1 MPDELDNAV
10 LFFENFAREVLAPA
24 LFFGDIDLTVEVF
37 QCPTPVSPQA
47 AAAAAYQP
55 TAVGFRWGP
64 VWSTAWFHLT
74 GQVPESMSG
83 RTVVLRFSTG
93 TEATLWRDGVPY
105 HGLDAN
111 HEYARLFAP
120 ARGGE
125 TVDLHIEAACNRPWG
140 VQLFP
145 WESAEEHLRWSEPL
159 PGRLQRCSLAV
170 LEEDVRRLLQ
180 AYAFATQLLR
190 RLPPDFPRRHRL
202 RDALL
207 RASRA
212 VNIARVADTAAAALA
227 ELRGGLHRGVDRTAA
242 ACVAVGHAHL
252 DTAWLWPIRETRRK
266 CLRTFATVLRLME
279 RHPDLCFLASQAQH
293 YAWVEEDSPKLFAQI
308 AARVREG
315 RWEAGGAMWVESDC
329 NLPNGESLV
338 RQILHGV
345 RYWQA
350 RFGRHAPQRHLYLPD
365 TFGFCAALP
374 QIMRLSGLDTFIT
387 NKLAWNDT
395 NEFPHVTFVWRGLDG
410 SEVLA
415 HSMPGGDYNSD
426 NRPQLL
432 LDAAAKAARLDRA
445 RVGLWLQPFGYGDGG
460 GGPSEE
466 TILNAD
472 LAGFSVGLPI
482 VRHGRVDQFCG
493 ELHRRF
499 EALPEYRRAEATWA
513 GELYLECHRGTY
525 TSQAWIKRANRRL
538 EEKLRTAEWLSFFGP
553 AAPTAEESAAVMRRL
568 DRAWKLLL
576 LNQFHDILPGSSIG
590 MVYDQARAELGEVES
605 SCDELIEESLRR
617 WGGETAAAAR
627 RQPLRVWNPA
637 SHDVSGVVEHD
648 GRLIHVPL
656 APALGLAPV
665 DPAAAPP
672 PDVPPVKVDGWRL
685 SNGLVEVE
693 IDESGRISS
702 LRGGRMRR
710 ESCARGAG
718 GDCVPLNQLVLY
730 PDVPGHYDAWEIA
743 RHDQE
748 PGDPVVG
755 PVERREVVE
764 AHPLRAAIEV
774 ERPIGVRSRIIQR
787 YLLAAGSPRLDIR
800 TRVDWGESRTLLRAV
815 FPVAVRADA
824 ATYETQFGHLSRPV
838 QANTS
843 WEKARYE
850 VPAQRWMDLS
860 QPGLG
865 LAVLN
870 DGKYGHSCRANVL
883 GLSLLRSPVFPDP
896 RADQGW
902 HEFTYSLMPHD
913 GDWRAAGVAQQAEA
927 LNRPLLV
934 RSAGAASLAGE
945 WRPFEATCSD
955 AASVEVVALK
965 RAEDDHRLILRLV
978 EVHGGVGSVCIR
990 WRLPVKEVEPVD
1002 LLERPMVL
1010 EGFAHDRRAGQTTL
1024 RVRGFQVCSLAVVR

>member
-1 MPDELDNAV
+1 MPDELDNAI

-24 LFFGDIDLTVEVF
+24 VFHDDLVLRAEVF
-37 QCPTPVSPQA
+37 QCLTPVSPEA
-47 AAAAAYQP
+47 AAAGDYQP
-55 TAVGFRWGP
+55 VEVGFRWGP

-74 GQVPESMSG
+74 GQVPAAMSG

-93 TEATLWRDGVPY
+93 TEATWWRDGVPY

-111 HEYARLFAP
+111 HECVRLFAP

-125 TVDLHIEAACNRPWG
+125 TVDLRIEAACNRPWG

-145 WESAEEHLRWSEPL
+145 WESAEDHLRWSEPL

-170 LEEDVRRLLQ
+170 LEENVWRLLHTYQ
-180 AYAFATQLLR
+180 FATQLLR
-190 RLPPDFPRRHRL
+190 RLPADFTARHRL
-202 RDALL
+202 METLH
-207 RASRA
+207 RATRA
-212 VNIARVADTAAAALA
+212 VNLARVADTAEEALA
-227 ELRGGLHRGVDRTAA
+227 ELHRGLHRGADRRAA
-242 ACVAVGHAHL
+242 HCVAVGHAHL

-279 RHPDLCFLASQAQH
+279 RHPDLCFLASQAQQ
-293 YAWVEEDSPKLFAQI
+293 YAWVEEDSPKLFAEI

-315 RWEAGGAMWVESDC
+315 RWEAGGAMWVEPDC
-329 NLPNGESLV
+329 NLPSGESLV
-338 RQILHGV
+338 RQILHGI
-345 RYWQA
+345 RYWQD

-387 NKLAWNDT
+387 NKLSWNDT
-395 NEFPHVTFVWRGLDG
+395 NEFPHVTFLWRGLDG

-415 HSMPGGDYNSD
+415 HCTPGGDYNSD

-432 LDAAAKAARLDRA
+432 LEGAGKVARLDRA
-445 RVGLWLQPFGYGDGG
+445 QVGLWLQPFGYGDGG

-466 TILNAD
+466 TILRAD
-472 LAGFSVGLPI
+472 LAGFSVGLPV
-482 VRHGRVDQFCG
+482 VRHGRVDQFCE

-499 EALPEYRRAEATWA
+499 EALPEYRREQATWA
-513 GELYLECHRGTY
+513 GELYLEFHRGTY
-525 TSQAWIKRANRRL
+525 TSQAWIKRANRRM

-553 AAPTAEESAAVMRRL
+553 ASPPAEESALAMRRL
-568 DRAWKLLL
+568 ERAWRLLL

-590 MVYDQARAELGEVES
+590 MVYDQARADLGEVES
-605 SCDELIEESLRR
+605 CCDELIEQGLRR
-617 WGGETAAAAR
+617 WGGETAAATRHHA
-627 RQPLRVWNPA
+627 LLVWNPA

-648 GRLIHVPL
+648 GRLIHVPWG
-656 APALGLAPV
+656 PALGVVSV
-665 DPAAAPP
+665 DSAAVPP
-672 PDVPPVKVDGWRL
+672 PDLPPVKVDGWRL
-685 SNGLVEVE
+685 NNGLVEVE
-693 IDESGRISS
+693 IDESGRVSS
-702 LRGGRMRR
+702 LRGGRLRR
-710 ESCARGAG
+710 ECCAPASDG
-718 GDCVPLNQLVLY
+718 GRVPLNQLVLY
-730 PDVPGHYDAWEIA
+730 RDVPGHYDAWEIA

-748 PGDPVVG
+748 PGDFVVG

-787 YLLAAGSPRLDIR
+787 YILAAGSPRLDIR
-800 TRVDWGESRTLLRAV
+800 TQVDWGESRTLLRAV

-850 VPAQRWMDLS
+850 VPAQRWMDLAE
-860 QPGLG
+860 PGCGVAL
-865 LAVLN
+865 LN
-870 DGKYGHSCRANVL
+870 DGKYGHSCRGNVM

-896 RADQGW
+896 RADQGR

-913 GDWRAAGVAQQAEA
+913 GDWRAAGVARQAEA

-934 RSAGAASLAGE
+934 RPAGAAAPAEE
-945 WRPFEATCSD
+945 WRPFEVGCSGP
-955 AASVEVVALK
+955 ASVEIVALK
-965 RAEDDHRLILRLV
+965 RAEEDDRLILRLV
-978 EVHGGVGSVCIR
+978 EVHGATGSVHIR

-1002 LLERPMVL
+1002 LLERPLAL
-1010 EGFAHDRRAGQTTL
+1010 EGFAHDRPAGQTTW
-1024 RVRGFQVCSLAVVR
+1024 RVRGFQVCSLALAL